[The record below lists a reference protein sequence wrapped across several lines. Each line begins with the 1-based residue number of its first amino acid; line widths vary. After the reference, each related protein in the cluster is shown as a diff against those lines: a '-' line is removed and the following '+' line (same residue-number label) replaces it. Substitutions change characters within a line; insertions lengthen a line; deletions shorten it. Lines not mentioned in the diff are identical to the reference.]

1 MRKELCCSYISSG
14 VGHIMFGT
22 LLQGIL
28 LILYFSGYI
37 VCIFCYCCSCL
48 LTSKYCFGYGIIPIC
63 FLEFQFLSVV
73 YIVTKNEVLSA
84 TISMTL
90 ASITITLFV
99 QVSMILA
106 FHLGPL
112 KVCYYS
118 LNFILHVVYVHLAYL
133 FLLVLWYS
141 FLYADIIQLFF
152 LGVCAYVYRFVLL
165 VV

>member
-1 MRKELCCSYISSG
+1 MLLLHFLRSRAHHVWDIASG
-14 VGHIMFGT
+14 NPFNPLFLWVYSVH
-22 LLQGIL
+22 L
-28 LILYFSGYI
+28 
-37 VCIFCYCCSCL
+37 CYCCSCL

-63 FLEFQFLSVV
+63 FLEFHFLSVV

-99 QVSMILA
+99 QVLMILA